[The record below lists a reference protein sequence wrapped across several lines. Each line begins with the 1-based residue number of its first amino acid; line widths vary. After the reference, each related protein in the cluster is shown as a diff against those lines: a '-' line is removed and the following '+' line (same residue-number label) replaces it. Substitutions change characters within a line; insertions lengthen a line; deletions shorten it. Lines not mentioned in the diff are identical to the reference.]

1 MKIIKLMLLAALVA
15 SCGGDDGATPVD
27 ARQINE
33 SDAAIDAPPAADCFM
48 GTPTTHDQLINACP
62 AANVT
67 RIMKHPTLPLL
78 NADGSLPPLP

>member
-1 MKIIKLMLLAALVA
+1 MKIIKLMLLGALVA
-15 SCGGDDGATPVD
+15 SGCGDDGGGQAID

-33 SDAAIDAPPAADCFM
+33 T
-48 GTPTTHDQLINACP
+48 GTPTTHDELINACP

-67 RIMKHPTLPLL
+67 RIMKTSTLPLL